1 MNHKTLSLTVL
12 AATLLGA
19 GTAQSAT
26 LDDAIRA
33 QTHAASAAIQQ
44 EMRADL
50 QARPYVLDVPGVEVG
65 RIKLVDSN
73 AQPAEGPA
81 ARPQA
86 LLDTSAVDIGEA
98 LRRDLVAKALSSP
111 GMFGV
116 YRYMTETALKAAIIV
131 AE

>member
-19 GTAQSAT
+19 GTAQAAT
-26 LDDAIRA
+26 LDDAIRT
-33 QTHAASAAIQQ
+33 QTRAASAAIQQ

-65 RIKLVDSN
+65 RIKLVDSGT
-73 AQPAEGPA
+73 PPVEGPA

-86 LLDTSAVDIGEA
+86 LLETDAADISDV
-98 LRRDLVAKALSSP
+98 LRRDLVAKALSAP